1 MRLVPGSTVCRWGQF
16 KQAKSLMLKRRQL
29 TLHKNFRSR
38 QTRVPF
44 LKPHPPIG
52 RVESARSKLIMKTVL
67 PPNKTIVPKAFRVMF
82 DDDAGESTAGISDS
96 TTTAPPTAI
105 IHSAVNNFSL
115 DATYF
120 GR

>member
-1 MRLVPGSTVCRWGQF
+1 MGAV
-16 KQAKSLMLKRRQL
+16 QAGKEPHAQ
-29 TLHKNFRSR
+29 TETTHPPQEFPQPANSR
-38 QTRVPF
+38 PF

-52 RVESARSKLIMKTVL
+52 RVESARSKLIMKTAL
-67 PPNKTIVPKAFRVMF
+67 PPTKTIVPKAFRVMF